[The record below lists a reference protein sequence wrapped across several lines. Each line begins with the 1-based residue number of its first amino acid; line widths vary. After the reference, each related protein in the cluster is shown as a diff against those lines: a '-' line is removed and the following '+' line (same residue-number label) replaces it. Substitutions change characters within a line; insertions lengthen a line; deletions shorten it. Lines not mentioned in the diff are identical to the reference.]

1 MAWEL
6 LVDSDRGTGVFICN
20 TADVAFGPLVSM
32 NNSDVG
38 AFYEWWSE
46 VIGKYNDPRTMDSSD
61 LSNAIYRWYGVQYE
75 IKYQITIPAGDN
87 VSDGLAKKV
96 FTGEYY
102 PVDYNS
108 LSGVYDDDVTEE
120 DHEHW
125 SMDDW
130 DNIMC
135 SIMKSRECDMDG
147 DGGALSG
154 YLFPS
159 QTWDEEQEAYVVD
172 EIQIGPKWEI
182 IGLKNGSE
190 RIGWSNWTT
199 WDWFKDGEKVGTGDK
214 PPWESDESK
223 D

>member
-1 MAWEL
+1 
-6 LVDSDRGTGVFICN
+6 
-20 TADVAFGPLVSM
+20 M

-38 AFYEWWSE
+38 AFYDWWSE

-75 IKYQITIPAGDN
+75 IKYQITIPAGDH

-102 PVDYNS
+102 PVDYNN
-108 LSGVYDDDVTEE
+108 LSGIYDDDVTEE
-120 DHEHW
+120 DHEYW
-125 SMDDW
+125 SMEDW

-159 QTWDEEQEAYVVD
+159 QTWDEEQGAYVVD
-172 EIQIGPKWEI
+172 EIQTGPKWEI